1 MPLSS
6 SSPSSLRCGG
16 GEGWEEEVAEGEGER
31 REEEGEGEEAVLG
44 VEVVGEKGQRM
55 LLPFNNGCPS
65 ES

>member
-1 MPLSS
+1 M
-6 SSPSSLRCGG
+6 
-16 GEGWEEEVAEGEGER
+16 EDEAEGEGER
-31 REEEGEGEEAVLG
+31 RGGEEEEEAVLG